1 MIAMENPGAG
11 SRRWNRGGFE
21 ENILAIF
28 DASET
33 KDSQE
38 SRDDRIAFLNAVRA
52 VSVVSDHGTSPTS
65 KMFEG
70 VFHILRTGKSLELI
84 MASYQLLIELNKR
97 FPRVYFSRED
107 KSKSVSHSSSELV
120 VVEEA
125 WSPIIVSVDNAST
138 VNQAAGRESGGPI
151 DPFSFYCLIDELAEM
166 LSNTKFQASDVKL
179 LQNMLLFQYLIKVFE
194 GDFLP
199 RKATMDWNIERESL
213 LNMLLGSR
221 KINYKALMKICL
233 TVIYQLS
240 QLKNELN
247 KYMEREEVTESCLS
261 KNCGTALSI
270 AMVEV
275 GNNTCV
281 SMEKFIVM
289 IMELDMSR
297 NKADLAGYT
306 TRADGS
312 RTPLVDIILDELTY
326 SQDIVPQ
333 FLQIFAEPKWKLEI
347 VVQYLWKYITKPS
360 VRTRRKNGSA
370 EDETFSGAL
379 KFFSNKATTKS
390 TIKKIDSDI
399 VQFLLAHGFQAQL
412 SVLSEGHAEDKIAG
426 HEEERLS
433 ALVDMCQS
441 FISAFDCLRST
452 DEHME
457 VLSVGKEAL
466 FTAATIISM
475 KS

>member
-1 MIAMENPGAG
+1 MENPSTS

-38 SRDDRIAFLNAVRA
+38 SRDDRIAFLRAVRA
-52 VSVVSDHGTSPTS
+52 ASIVSDHGTPPTS

-97 FPRVYFSRED
+97 FPLVYFSRED
-107 KSKSVSHSSSELV
+107 KSKPGSYPSSELV

-125 WSPIIVSVDNAST
+125 WSPIIVSLANAST
-138 VNQAAGRESGGPI
+138 VNQATGKQSGDPI
-151 DPFSFYCLIDELAEM
+151 DPSIAEM
-166 LSNTKFQASDVKL
+166 LSKTKFQASDFKP
-179 LQNMLLFQYLIKVFE
+179 LQNMLVFQYLVEVFE

-199 RKATMDWNIERESL
+199 RKATIDWNIERDSL
-213 LNMLLGSR
+213 LNLLLGSR
-221 KINYKALMKICL
+221 KINYKALMKNCL
-233 TVIYQLS
+233 TIICQLS

-247 KYMEREEVTESCLS
+247 KYMECEEVTESSLS
-261 KNCGTALSI
+261 KNCLTSLSTGVFE
-270 AMVEV
+270 AEK
-275 GNNTCV
+275 NTCI
-281 SMEKFIVM
+281 SMEKFMVM
-289 IMELDMSR
+289 IMELDVSR

-312 RTPLVDIILDELTY
+312 RTPLLAIILDELAY
-326 SQDIVPQ
+326 NQDMIPQ
-333 FLQIFAEPKWKLEI
+333 FLQIFTEPKWKLEI
-347 VVQYLWKYITKPS
+347 IVHYLWKYITKPS
-360 VRTRRKNGSA
+360 VRTRRTNVSV

-379 KFFSNKATTKS
+379 KCFSNKATTKS

-412 SVLSEGHAEDKIAG
+412 SVLSEGHAEEKIAG

-441 FISAFDCLRST
+441 VISAFDCLRST
-452 DEHME
+452 DERME
-457 VLSVGKEAL
+457 ILPVGKEAL
-466 FTAATIISM
+466 FTAATIVSM
-475 KS
+475 KSQ